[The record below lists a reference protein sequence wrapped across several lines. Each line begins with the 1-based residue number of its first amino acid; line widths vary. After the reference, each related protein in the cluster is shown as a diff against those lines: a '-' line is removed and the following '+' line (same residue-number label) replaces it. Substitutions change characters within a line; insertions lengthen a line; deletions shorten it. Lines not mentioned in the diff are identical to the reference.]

1 VWRRQP
7 IAPNGA
13 SVDEGEPYPVSI
25 LEPGRAH
32 DGPALATA
40 RPLRESAAEDEA
52 PFLRGMIDGMRCG
65 VLAIDAA
72 GRLRW
77 MNGLAREI
85 LELGDAPVLGTRVA
99 AALARHPQLV
109 RVLDEAFSMSSLPNR
124 AEIELG
130 SRPGAGK
137 TVGFTLS
144 HIRGERGVVLGSAL
158 FFKDLTRIEHQ
169 EEDARL
175 RDRLAAL
182 GQMAASMAH
191 EIRNPL
197 ASIEVTCTLLKRRL
211 AQDSP
216 ARELVDKIVEE
227 VRRVNSSVRASLEFV
242 RPVSPCLTS
251 SELLPLLDEAIAVAQ
266 ERRGGGR
273 ISIERRYGRRM
284 PAFLMDRALLRDVF
298 VNLILNA
305 MEAVGETQGRIT
317 VSAEVIESSD
327 ESSVPYR
334 PGGARSG
341 DAWQQASRFAVV
353 RVADSGPGIGEEDRE
368 RIFDPFFTT
377 KPHGSGVGLAVARK
391 IVGSH
396 RGLIDVDRASEGGA
410 EFSVRLPMIVNPG
423 VA

>member
-1 VWRRQP
+1 
-7 IAPNGA
+7 
-13 SVDEGEPYPVSI
+13 VSI
-25 LEPGRAH
+25 LEHGRAH

-40 RPLRESAAEDEA
+40 RPLPDGAAANDA
-52 PFLRGMIDGMRCG
+52 PFLQGMVDGIRCG
-65 VLAIDAA
+65 VLAIDTA

-85 LELGDAPVLGTRVA
+85 LELDDLPPLGTRVA

-109 RVLDEAFSMSSLPNR
+109 RVLGEAFSMTSLPNR

-137 TVGFTLS
+137 PIGFTLS
-144 HIRGERGVVLGSAL
+144 LIRGERGCVLGSAL

-211 AQDSP
+211 GQDCA

-227 VRRVNSSVRASLEFV
+227 VRRVNSSVRASLDFV

-266 ERRGGGR
+266 ERRGDRG
-273 ISIERRYGRRM
+273 ISIERRYVRRM

-298 VNLILNA
+298 VNLIVNA
-305 MEAVGETQGRIT
+305 LEAVGENGGRIT

-327 ESSVPYR
+327 DSSVPYR
-334 PGGARSG
+334 PGGAGSG
-341 DAWQQASRFAVV
+341 DAWQQARRFAVV
-353 RVADSGPGIGEEDRE
+353 RVADSGPGIGEEDRD
-368 RIFDPFFTT
+368 RIFNPFFTT
-377 KPHGSGVGLAVARK
+377 KPNGSGVGLAVARK
-391 IVGSH
+391 VVGSH
-396 RGLIDVDRASEGGA
+396 RGLIDVDRAAEGGA
-410 EFSVRLPMIVNPG
+410 EFSVRLPMIVSPD
-423 VA
+423 VS